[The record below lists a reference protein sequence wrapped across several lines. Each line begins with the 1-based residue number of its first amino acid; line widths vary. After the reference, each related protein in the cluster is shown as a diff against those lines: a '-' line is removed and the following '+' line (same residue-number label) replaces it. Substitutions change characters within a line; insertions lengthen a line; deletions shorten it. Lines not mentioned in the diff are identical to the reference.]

1 MPAYARLA
9 FKDPSTDKWVAN
21 LATGGTKVRYQA
33 ADGSVQWARMTIRN
47 TMVRNPEYNGGAN
60 GQPEWTSLT
69 G

>member
-21 LATGGTKVRYQA
+21 LATGGTKIRYTA
-33 ADGSVQWARMTIRN
+33 ADGSVQWARMTINN
-47 TMVRNPEYNGGAN
+47 TKVRNPEYTATN